1 MSERAEQ
8 WLEASERPMLALAVV
23 AVAGYLLDLGQGF
36 AALGLEPAWHAVGFG
51 IDVLFLVDLCVK
63 AAILRGR
70 YLAGPWFLV
79 DVICTVPVFAGLELL
94 PSTLYGL
101 RFVRAFRVLRV
112 LRTLRGLRSLRML
125 QFAAQTAET
134 VEQRTFDV
142 ALSVSVVV
150 YTAVFLALVTWSRAH
165 AQLAGPDTAEL
176 FLVVGS
182 LLGMVLTLVVARYQI
197 PALWSRQMRA
207 LLNVALPR
215 QVAEHLLRNPVAYDQ
230 TVRAPATVMFCD
242 IKGFTRT
249 VETLSLDQVKHHLER
264 ALDAVVE
271 AHVAEDLIID
281 KYIGDSVMSF
291 RGGNL
296 VEGDAADHARRV
308 VRGAL
313 AGARAL
319 RELGDPHFR
328 EVKVGGASAAD
339 ALIGTFGTSKRLS
352 YTILGDRVNLAA
364 RLEGS
369 CNALGVQNLF
379 CDRTRTLCGDAPGLA
394 WRRVGRIRVQGRE
407 EPETVWEAFS
417 PAPAWLDAYHEAL
430 AAYERRAFAEAGAA
444 FRAVPDDPLS
454 ASWAASADALAAD
467 CPPDWSPL
475 LVTRK

>member
-1 MSERAEQ
+1 MAQGAEG
-8 WLEASERPMLALAVV
+8 WLDRSERPMLALAGV
-23 AVAGYLLDLGQGF
+23 AVAGYLFDLGGGF
-36 AALGLEPAWHAVGFG
+36 AALGASGLWHAVGLG
-51 IDVLFLVDLCVK
+51 IDLLFLADLVAK

-70 YLAGPWFLV
+70 YLTSPWFLV
-79 DVICTVPVFAGLELL
+79 DLVCTAPVLAGLDVL
-94 PSTLYGL
+94 PESLYGL

-125 QFAAQTAET
+125 QFAAQSAET
-134 VEQRTFDV
+134 VEQRTFDLV
-142 ALSVSVVV
+142 LAVSVVT
-150 YTAVFLALVTWSRAH
+150 YTACFLALVAWSRVHPAS
-165 AQLAGPDTAEL
+165 AGGDTAEL
-176 FLVVGS
+176 YLVVGS
-182 LLGMVLTLVVARYQI
+182 LLGMVLTMVVARFQI

-215 QVAEHLLRNPVAYDQ
+215 QVAEHLLRNPQAYDQ

-242 IKGFTRT
+242 IKGFTAT
-249 VETLSLDQVKHHLER
+249 VEALSLDQVKHHLER
-264 ALDAVVE
+264 ALDAVVD
-271 AHVAEDLIID
+271 AHVAQDLIID

-296 VEGDAADHARRV
+296 VEGTPEEHAARV

-313 AGARAL
+313 SGARAL
-319 RELGDPHFR
+319 RALGDPHFR
-328 EVKVGGASAAD
+328 EVKVGGASAQD

-379 CDRTRTLCGDAPGLA
+379 CDRTRHLVGDPPDVT
-394 WRRVGRIRVQGRE
+394 WRRVGRVRVQGRD
-407 EPETVWEAFS
+407 EPETVWEAFTE
-417 PAPAWLDAYHEAL
+417 PPPWLGAFHAAL
-430 AAYERRAFAEAGAA
+430 ESHDLRDFAAAAAA
-444 FRAVPDDPLS
+444 FDGIDDPLARS
-454 ASWAASADALAAD
+454 YAASCRAWAAA
-467 CPPDWSPL
+467 CPPDWSPV

>member
-1 MSERAEQ
+1 
-8 WLEASERPMLALAVV
+8 MLGLAGVAVV
-23 AVAGYLLDLGQGF
+23 GYLVELAGGFRSLGV
-36 AALGLEPAWHAVGFG
+36 AAEWHLAATA
-51 IDVLFLVDLCVK
+51 IDVLFLVDLVAK
-63 AAILRGR
+63 VAILRGR
-70 YLAGPWFLV
+70 YLRTPWCLV
-79 DVICTVPVFAGLELL
+79 DVICTAPVLASLELL
-94 PSTLYGL
+94 PPTLYGL

-125 QFAAQTAET
+125 QFAAQSTET
-134 VEQRTFDV
+134 LEQRTFDV
-142 ALSVSVVV
+142 VLAGSVLV
-150 YTAVFLALVTWSRAH
+150 YTAVFLGLVSWARSRA
-165 AQLAGPDTAEL
+165 AEAGPDAAEL
-176 FLVVGS
+176 TLVMGS
-182 LLGMVLTLVVARYQI
+182 LLGMVLTLVVARFQI

-207 LLNVALPR
+207 LLNVALPQ
-215 QVAEHLLRNPVAYDQ
+215 QVAEHLLRNPKAYDQ

-242 IKGFTRT
+242 IKGFTST
-249 VETLSLDQVKHHLER
+249 VEALSLDQVKHHLER

-296 VEGDAADHARRV
+296 VEGDAAEHALRV

-313 AGARAL
+313 AGAAAL
-319 RELGDPHFR
+319 RALGDPHFR

-379 CDRTRTLCGDAPGLA
+379 CDRTHELVGERVR
-394 WRRVGRIRVQGRE
+394 WRRVGRIKVQGRE
-407 EPETVWEAFS
+407 EPEPVWEALDV
-417 PAPAWLDAYHEAL
+417 APDWLPDFHAAL
-430 AAYERRAFAEAGAA
+430 ALHDARDFAAAAAA
-444 FRAVPDDPLS
+444 FGALAGRDALS
-454 ASWAASADALAAD
+454 ASYAATCAEWARA
-467 CPPDWSPL
+467 CPADWSGV